1 MGPYNSGVGLKTLPI
16 YMSAGLVPLRL
27 TASVQT
33 AGMGFTLQPMKSQIA
48 PGAKSDTDTVTKA
61 LATNP
66 SAVYVIT

>member
-1 MGPYNSGVGLKTLPI
+1 
-16 YMSAGLVPLRL
+16 MSAGLVPLRL